1 MINVKVTN
9 EDPIIKFEL
18 TLSESVKQNSKSS
31 MEYELLSKI
40 QSQIFS
46 QSKVTIKLK
55 QLFKE
60 LASFFSYHLVDSG
73 SNY

>member
-9 EDPIIKFEL
+9 DDPIIKFEL

-46 QSKVTIKLK
+46 QSKVAIKLK